1 MYRVESVSTNLL
13 TNLDNKLSKKCS
25 FFLIAEFV
33 IFVIFTIL
41 ANGPFAVAGKFLVT
55 FATFAKFALLTAAP
69 L

>member
-1 MYRVESVSTNLL
+1 MYRGESVRKNLL

-25 FFLIAEFV
+25 FFVIAEFV

-55 FATFAKFALLTAAP
+55 FATFAKFALLTTAP

>member
-1 MYRVESVSTNLL
+1 MYRGESVSKNLL

-25 FFLIAEFV
+25 FFVIAEF
-33 IFVIFTIL
+33 IFVIFTVL

>member
-1 MYRVESVSTNLL
+1 MYRVESVSKNLL

-25 FFLIAEFV
+25 FFVIAEFV

-55 FATFAKFALLTAAP
+55 LTTFAKLALLTAAP

>member
-1 MYRVESVSTNLL
+1 MYRVQSVNKNLL
-13 TNLDNKLSKKCS
+13 TNLGNKLSKKCS
-25 FFLIAEFV
+25 FFVIAEFV

-41 ANGPFAVAGKFLVT
+41 ANGPFAVADKFLVT

>member
-1 MYRVESVSTNLL
+1 MYRGESVSKNLL

-25 FFLIAEFV
+25 FFVTAEFV

-41 ANGPFAVAGKFLVT
+41 ANGPFAVADKFVT